1 MALKSNDTR
10 FIDDIIKED
19 VGLYVE
25 NDSIV
30 KSRGYEVNIP
40 EFSINGYTILLVP
53 FVESPILINN
63 NNKKMII
70 CNDDYLQLIKNYKDY
85 FYGC

>member
-1 MALKSNDTR
+1 MALEVSDMR
-10 FIDDIIKED
+10 FINNIIKED

-25 NDSIV
+25 NNSVV
-30 KSRGYEVNIP
+30 KFRGHEVNIP
-40 EFSINGYTILLVP
+40 EFSIDGYTILLAS

-70 CNDDYLQLIKNYKDY
+70 CNDDYLRLIKNYKDY

>member
-1 MALKSNDTR
+1 MAIECNYIRL
-10 FIDDIIKED
+10 IDSIIKED

-25 NDSIV
+25 NNSIV
-30 KSRGYEVNIP
+30 KFRGHEINIP
-40 EFSINGYTILLVP
+40 EFSIDGYTILLAS
-53 FVESPILINN
+53 FIESPILINN

>member
-1 MALKSNDTR
+1 MVLKSNDTR

-53 FVESPILINN
+53 FVKSPILINN

-70 CNDDYLQLIKNYKDY
+70 CNDYYLQLIKNYKDY